1 MQYINFLNLDH
12 YSFCLPPII
21 VWVKWGVDATGMFN
35 LRTTRRLTKWFE
47 IVRTK
52 NLTAARDLG
61 NISTLYL
68 ELRLGEMG
76 YKLAT
81 RAWLKHAGMETSALW
96 EAGKIKN
103 MVLEIPM
110 VQTRFKLKVA
120 QYLGAQR
127 MNKPRGWAICQMNF
141 GGQTLLSRR

>member
-52 NLTAARDLG
+52 NLKTARDLG
-61 NISTLYL
+61 NISTLNL
-68 ELRLGEMG
+68 ELRLGEKAN
-76 YKLAT
+76 KLST
-81 RAWLKHAGMETSALW
+81 KAWWKHTGLETIALW

-103 MVLEIPM
+103 RVLVIEDGIPM
-110 VQTRFKLKVA
+110 IQTRFKLKVA
-120 QYLGAQR
+120 
-127 MNKPRGWAICQMNF
+127 
-141 GGQTLLSRR
+141 